1 MTNAGSLLEMK
12 QKLIN
17 GDEVDLIFA
26 KKYYCF
32 LKRAGVSSAI
42 KLRMR
47 RRRRREK
54 VKIINEQMED

>member
-1 MTNAGSLLEMK
+1 MK
-12 QKLIN
+12 QKLKT

-26 KKYYCF
+26 KKYYCY